1 LGIFHLWTHAGSGLG
16 RWRPI
21 APALLLGLLVQ
32 PCFAADPTDD
42 LVDHQPMKRR
52 QQGILTGMP
61 FMANIAPRTFV
72 DDLGRKLYLA
82 KAPNRIVSL
91 APSVTEMLFAL
102 GAGDQ
107 IAAVTDFCDYPAEA
121 RLKPRIGGLKPSL
134 EAIIAAQPD
143 LVLVPHAFL
152 DPAVLTKLDEMKI
165 STYVLQAKTL
175 EDILTQLNQL
185 GRMLNRSTAATDL
198 VAGLRRRIRAVREQ
212 TQTLP
217 RPKVLYVLNSHPL
230 MTVGPGS
237 FIHQLLDAAGAANV
251 AATAA
256 QPYPRISLEEVL
268 AQNPDILMFPVGAAE
283 GIPESEQAQ
292 WQRWPQLSAVRQHR
306 LYRIDSELVDRPGPR
321 IVDGLEQLARQIHP
335 EAFPSPATAG
345 RP

>member
-1 LGIFHLWTHAGSGLG
+1 
-16 RWRPI
+16 
-21 APALLLGLLVQ
+21 
-32 PCFAADPTDD
+32 
-42 LVDHQPMKRR
+42 MKRR

-82 KAPNRIVSL
+82 KAPTRIVSL

-102 GAGDQ
+102 GAGEH
-107 IAAVTDFCDYPAEA
+107 IVAVTEFCDYPAEA
-121 RLKPRIGGLKPSL
+121 RLKPKIGGLKLSL

-152 DPAVLTKLDEMKI
+152 DPTVLAKLDELKI

-175 EDILTQLNQL
+175 EDILTQLNTL
-185 GRMLNRSTAATDL
+185 GRILNRSTAATDL
-198 VAGLRRRIRAVREQ
+198 VAGLRQRIRAVREQ
-212 TQTLP
+212 TQNLT
-217 RPKVLYVLNSHPL
+217 RPKVFYVLNGNPL

-237 FIHQLLDAAGAANV
+237 FIHQMLDAAGGANI

-256 QPYPRISLEEVL
+256 QAYPRISLEEVL

-292 WQRWPQLSAVRQHR
+292 WLRWPQLSAVRQHR

-321 IVDGLEQLARQIHP
+321 IVDGLEQLAKHIHP
-335 EAFPSPATAG
+335 EVFRSSSRTGTP
-345 RP
+345 

>member
-1 LGIFHLWTHAGSGLG
+1 
-16 RWRPI
+16 
-21 APALLLGLLVQ
+21 
-32 PCFAADPTDD
+32 
-42 LVDHQPMKRR
+42 MKRR

-321 IVDGLEQLARQIHP
+321 IVDGLEQLAKQIHP